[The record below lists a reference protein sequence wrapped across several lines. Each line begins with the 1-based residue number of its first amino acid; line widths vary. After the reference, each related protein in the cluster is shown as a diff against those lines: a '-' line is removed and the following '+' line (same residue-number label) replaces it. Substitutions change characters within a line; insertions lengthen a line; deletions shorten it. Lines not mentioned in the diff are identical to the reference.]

1 MTKWEELENGKF
13 AQILHGS
20 VQCGDGYAHLLEKG
34 DVGSAKGMLIWGQQQ
49 AEEAY
54 LSGESNPRG

>member
-20 VQCGDGYAHLLEKG
+20 VQCGDGCV
-34 DVGSAKGMLIWGQQQ
+34 VGSAKGMLIWGQQQ

-54 LSGESNPRG
+54 LSGEADVRR

>member
-1 MTKWEELENGKF
+1 MENLPKYYTLLF
-13 AQILHGS
+13 NAVTDAL
-20 VQCGDGYAHLLEKG
+20 HLLEKG